1 MASIVQEIFSTHD
14 SLLARM
20 VAVLVEL
27 DFKDSARENTPSVA
41 IGESK
46 MVAAGATE
54 IEKDGVVG
62 GGHGNGDVDAG
73 YGGGDN

>member
-1 MASIVQEIFSTHD
+1 
-14 SLLARM
+14 
-20 VAVLVEL
+20 
-27 DFKDSARENTPSVA
+27 
-41 IGESK
+41 